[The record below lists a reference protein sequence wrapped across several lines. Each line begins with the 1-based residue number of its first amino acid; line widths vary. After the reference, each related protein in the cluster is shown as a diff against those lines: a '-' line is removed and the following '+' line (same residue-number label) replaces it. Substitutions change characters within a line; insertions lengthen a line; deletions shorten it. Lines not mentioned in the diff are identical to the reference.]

1 MCIFWKAGIL
11 TEQLTMCLEPEAA
24 SLYCQ
29 RLPST
34 KLMESPV
41 TRPFLSFSAGAKF
54 MIIDLGGKK

>member
-24 SLYCQ
+24 YLYCQ

-34 KLMESPV
+34 KLMGSPV
-41 TRPFLSFSAGAKF
+41 TRSFLSFSAGAKF